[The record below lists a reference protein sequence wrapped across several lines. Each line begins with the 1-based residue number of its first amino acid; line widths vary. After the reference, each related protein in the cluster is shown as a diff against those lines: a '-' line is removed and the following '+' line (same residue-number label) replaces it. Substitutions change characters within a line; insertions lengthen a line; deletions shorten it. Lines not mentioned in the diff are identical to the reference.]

1 MILDLVITVFVTQVI
16 FIGSRTWNVQA
27 TAKGDVKQT
36 LISGSIVHISW
47 LVSTAVGTV
56 SMNEIIQGLSQAGNI
71 RWEYVP
77 VVVASLIGGN
87 LGAYVALKRRNRK

>member
-1 MILDLVITVFVTQVI
+1 M
-16 FIGSRTWNVQA
+16 
-27 TAKGDVKQT
+27 KQT

-56 SMNEIIQGLSQAGNI
+56 SMNEIIQGLSQAGDI

-77 VVVASLIGGN
+77 VVIASLIGGN
-87 LGAYVALKRRNRK
+87 IGAYVALRRKTKQ